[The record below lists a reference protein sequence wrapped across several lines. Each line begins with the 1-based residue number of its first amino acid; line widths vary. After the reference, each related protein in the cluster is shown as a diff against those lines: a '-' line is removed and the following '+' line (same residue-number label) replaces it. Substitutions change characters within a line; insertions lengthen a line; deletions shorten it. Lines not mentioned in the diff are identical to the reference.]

1 MMSSIPYDA
10 SAVMSGTVNP
20 ANPNYVVPLT
30 PSAGVNT
37 GTAATYMRSALTPQQ
52 QAQISVSPDATFMYQ
67 YVSPPL
73 SSSSSP
79 YATTSRDRI
88 TQPTAATALPNPF
101 LDYAAVTGQLPYY
114 CPQYFQYSLPT
125 TADAAY
131 QQQAQAQS
139 VQSIDPSILGAYQL
153 SSPPPQPLIPG
164 QTLEGTT
171 IIPQLLA
178 NVNTPTAPACNT
190 SSSCSTPAG
199 APTGVSSP
207 QPGAN
212 SSNSQQQQKRRL
224 SSPLVL
230 QQQHAQQSSRQQQDQ
245 QPMQQNQQQQVG
257 GEAIPTAVST
267 AMAFSPNGLLFMVL
281 PSFSQQASAPPIY
294 GAVGMSDAS
303 LPPTSFQGRF
313 VDAEGG
319 LNGGNGGYY
328 PSGLLTSD
336 QHRQQAQQFY
346 ATAAAIANCYPLDFQ
361 QFYATTPRIAP
372 TDPYWTAAVAPRHPL
387 TWYSSSRGHP
397 TPPPQAGR
405 DNVQQ
410 QECYYS
416 DLAATLHHMRLSG
429 SGQGSGVPSERG
441 TYSPIQYA
449 GGWAYPTASP
459 SSHTSSS
466 PFPTLYGA
474 SAQQQQ
480 HHHSIQQHHGGG
492 GGGRQGGQQGHHPTS
507 NAAMVTATALAAV
520 AAAASRLH
528 QQTEFD
534 PKELVRMVPGINP
547 KELDPSLFRR
557 TRYFVIKSNSTRHV
571 MLSIQHGVW
580 CSTLAGNDC
589 LNRAYLSM
597 QQPPSPKT
605 STAALT
611 PSSTSPN
618 VSERLIEITG
628 DSVGLVVAP
637 TDTQNPGK
645 LAEGSDSATNESSN
659 SQSQTLPERGRVL
672 LFFSV
677 NTSGCFCGVAEMTS
691 PVDKAKQ
698 LDIWQDS
705 RWRGAFNV
713 RWIYA
718 KNVPNRLLRHIQV
731 ESAENRAVTHLRDTN
746 EILPAS
752 KGEEMLQI
760 IHNNW

>member
-10 SAVMSGTVNP
+10 SAVAAGTVNP
-20 ANPNYVVPLT
+20 ANQNNVIPLNLA
-30 PSAGVNT
+30 AGVNP
-37 GTAATYMRSALTPQQ
+37 GTAPAYMRSSLTPQQ
-52 QAQISVSPDATFMYQ
+52 QAQISVSPDASLMYQ

-88 TQPTAATALPNPF
+88 TQQPVAATALTNPF
-101 LDYAAVTGQLPYY
+101 LDYAAATGQLSYY
-114 CPQYFQYSLPT
+114 CPQYLQYSLPT
-125 TADAAY
+125 AADATY
-131 QQQAQAQS
+131 QQQAQAQAQP
-139 VQSIDPSILGAYQL
+139 VQALDPSILGAYQL
-153 SSPPPQPLIPG
+153 SSPPPQPLMPG
-164 QTLEGTT
+164 QPSEGTT
-171 IIPQLLA
+171 LIPQLLA
-178 NVNTPTAPACNT
+178 NVNTPTTPAVNT
-190 SSSCSTPAG
+190 CSSRSTPAG
-199 APTGVSSP
+199 APGCLSAGVSSS
-207 QPGAN
+207 QTGGN
-212 SSNSQQQQKRRL
+212 GNNSQQQRKRRL

-245 QPMQQNQQQQVG
+245 QQQVG
-257 GEAIPTAVST
+257 GEAVPTA
-267 AMAFSPNGLLFMVL
+267 
-281 PSFSQQASAPPIY
+281 ASAPPVY
-294 GAVGMSDAS
+294 GAGGISDAS
-303 LPPTSFQGRF
+303 LPPASSQGRF
-313 VDAEGG
+313 VDMEGG
-319 LNGGNGGYY
+319 INGSNGGYY

-336 QHRQQAQQFY
+336 QQRQQLQQFYAAAAAVANCYPLDLQQFY
-346 ATAAAIANCYPLDFQ
+346 ATA
-361 QFYATTPRIAP
+361 PRIAP
-372 TDPYWTAAVAPRHPL
+372 ADPYWTAAMASRHPL
-387 TWYSSSRGHP
+387 TWYPSSRGHP
-397 TPPPQAGR
+397 TPPPQTGR
-405 DNVQQ
+405 DDVQQQQ

-416 DLAATLHHMRLSG
+416 DLAATLHNMRLSG
-429 SGQGSGVPSERG
+429 SGQGSGVSSERG

-466 PFPTLYGA
+466 PFPTLCGP
-474 SAQQQQ
+474 SVQQ
-480 HHHSIQQHHGGG
+480 QQHHGGG
-492 GGGRQGGQQGHHPTS
+492 GGRYGGGRQGGQQGHHPS
-507 NAAMVTATALAAV
+507 SSAAMVTATALAAA
-520 AAAASRLH
+520 AAAASRLN
-528 QQTEFD
+528 QQAEFD
-534 PKELVRMVPGINP
+534 PKELANIVPGINP
-547 KELDPSLFRR
+547 KELDSSLFLR

-597 QQPPSPKT
+597 QQPPPPKI
-605 STAALT
+605 SAAL
-611 PSSTSPN
+611 PSSTSQN
-618 VSERLIEITG
+618 ASEQST
-628 DSVGLVVAP
+628 
-637 TDTQNPGK
+637 
-645 LAEGSDSATNESSN
+645 EGSDSATNEGSN
-659 SQSQTLPERGRVL
+659 SPSQTLPERGRVL

-705 RWRGAFNV
+705 RWRGAFSV

-760 IHNNW
+760 IHNN

>member
-1 MMSSIPYDA
+1 M
-10 SAVMSGTVNP
+10 
-20 ANPNYVVPLT
+20 
-30 PSAGVNT
+30 
-37 GTAATYMRSALTPQQ
+37 
-52 QAQISVSPDATFMYQ
+52 
-67 YVSPPL
+67 
-73 SSSSSP
+73 
-79 YATTSRDRI
+79 
-88 TQPTAATALPNPF
+88 
-101 LDYAAVTGQLPYY
+101 
-114 CPQYFQYSLPT
+114 
-125 TADAAY
+125 
-131 QQQAQAQS
+131 
-139 VQSIDPSILGAYQL
+139 
-153 SSPPPQPLIPG
+153 
-164 QTLEGTT
+164 
-171 IIPQLLA
+171 IPQLLA
-178 NVNTPTAPACNT
+178 NVNTPTTPAVNT

-207 QPGAN
+207 QAGGN

-245 QPMQQNQQQQVG
+245 QQMQQNQQQQVG
-257 GEAIPTAVST
+257 GEAVPTA
-267 AMAFSPNGLLFMVL
+267 
-281 PSFSQQASAPPIY
+281 ASAPTVY

-319 LNGGNGGYY
+319 LNGGNGGYF
-328 PSGLLTSD
+328 PSGFLTSD
-336 QHRQQAQQFY
+336 QQRQHLQQFY
-346 ATAAAIANCYPLDFQ
+346 AAAAAVANCYPLDFQ

-397 TPPPQAGR
+397 TPPPQTGR

-416 DLAATLHHMRLSG
+416 DLAATLHNMRLSG

-449 GGWAYPTASP
+449 GGWAYPTASS

-466 PFPTLYGA
+466 PFPTLSGA

-480 HHHSIQQHHGGG
+480 HHHGIQQHHGG

-605 STAALT
+605 SAALT
-611 PSSTSPN
+611 PSSTSQN
-618 VSERLIEITG
+618 VSEK
-628 DSVGLVVAP
+628 S
-637 TDTQNPGK
+637 
-645 LAEGSDSATNESSN
+645 AEGSDSATNESAN

-760 IHNNW
+760 IHNN